1 MREQIIQTV
10 EQEKIVVIV
19 RGVER
24 EKLIPLAE
32 AMYQGGIRLLEITY
46 SANGKVSDE
55 ETAANIAALAKH
67 FEGRMYI
74 GAGTV
79 LTEKQVEL
87 TAKAGGKFIISP
99 DTCPEVIQ
107 KTRELGL
114 VSMPG
119 ALTPSE
125 MQIAHRNGADFVKLF
140 PAGGMGSG
148 YVKAILAPLNHVRL
162 VAVGGVS
169 EKNACEFIRAG
180 CVAVGVGGVDFNA
193 VMGDEPLGTFGKIT
207 LSVVDKQ
214 QLELVITATVC
225 NCSHFIIKS
234 GQNCLL
240 IIARN
245 YN

>member
-1 MREQIIQTV
+1 MMREQIINTI
-10 EQEKIVVIV
+10 EKEKIIVIV
-19 RGVER
+19 RGVEK

-32 AMYQGGIRLLEITY
+32 AMYVGGIRLLEVTY

-55 ETAANIAALAKH
+55 ETAENISILAKH

-87 TAKAGGKFIISP
+87 TAKVGGGFIISP
-99 DTCPEVIQ
+99 DTCPEVIR

-140 PAGGMGSG
+140 PITSLGAS
-148 YVKAILAPLNHVRL
+148 YVKAVKAPLSHL
-162 VAVGGVS
+162 KILAVGGVN
-169 EKNACEFIRAG
+169 ENNIAEYLKAG
-180 CVAVGVGGVDFNA
+180 INGFG
-193 VMGDEPLGTFGKIT
+193 LGSNIIDKKKIAENNWAGIT
-207 LSVVDKQ
+207 NLAKKYVS
-214 QLELVITATVC
+214 LV
-225 NCSHFIIKS
+225 K
-234 GQNCLL
+234 
-240 IIARN
+240 
-245 YN
+245 